1 MLRLEVG
8 ARGLTSLESSV
19 LKDCRDRYKRAKQ
32 LGYENVED
40 RYSCHVTFCDRVHE
54 DGRGLNDCIFDDM
67 FAFANLPDPPRT
79 RIQVSA
85 GIATNAEHANCLSKL
100 FYMSQPAG
108 VDGFPVEYRG
118 AWTKVWGFMFGRHIL
133 ETEYVSYITLG
144 AKIPIG
150 RCLPGRALFR
160 YLLTAPR
167 ISLRR
172 SMRRT
177 CHSCAG
183 TWVERRSKA
192 LPQRPVLPKPILR
205 SSARERPK
213 RREMCPWELR
223 PHPALRKQMP
233 HPVPHHF
240 FCLILQHQRA
250 AQDHFWSQSPRWR
263 RRHPAQ
269 VALKPHGGGIVIITV
284 LAVSGAIGEGRGIT
298 EMRPAAVGFTGTVR
312 WH

>member
-1 MLRLEVG
+1 MG

-19 LKDCRDRYKRAKQ
+19 LKDCRDRYKGAKQ

-67 FAFANLPDPPRT
+67 LAFANLPDPPRT

-85 GIATNAEHANCLSKL
+85 GVATNAEHANCLSKL

-172 SMRRT
+172 SMGRKEKQ
-177 CHSCAG
+177 SIAAKAG
-183 TWVERRSKA
+183 PPKADPQIERKRKAEEEGNVPMGTEAASSSAQADASSGATPFLLPDPPTPKSGARPFLEPEPTMASKA
-192 LPQRPVLPKPILR
+192 SSSGRPEASWRWNCDHYV
-205 SSARERPK
+205 A
-213 RREMCPWELR
+213 RRE
-223 PHPALRKQMP
+223 
-233 HPVPHHF
+233 
-240 FCLILQHQRA
+240 
-250 AQDHFWSQSPRWR
+250 WSHWRGAWYYRDEAGGRWIYWNR
-263 RRHPAQ
+263 
-269 VALKPHGGGIVIITV
+269 
-284 LAVSGAIGEGRGIT
+284 
-298 EMRPAAVGFTGTVR
+298 
-312 WH
+312 